1 METTNTKGVIAA
13 VAEKKAAP
21 ATANKPKTP
30 VQILD
35 AMLNNDSIQN
45 ELKGTL
51 KEGAAS
57 FSTSMLN
64 LVRDDPLLQTCNQKE
79 VLAEGL
85 KAAALRLPIE
95 KNLGFAYI
103 IPYKDHGVPKPQFQI
118 GYKGYIQLALRT
130 GKYRHINAGV
140 VYEGEFLKYD
150 KQKAMLDISGERV
163 SDKILGYFA
172 YIELLGG
179 FSHATFWTEKEVRA
193 HASNSPAYKSG
204 AKVWREHFDAMAKK
218 TVLSNLLK
226 VYGIMSAEMNAAF
239 DIDNGSKAISQK
251 IEREIEAYGEEKSPE
266 LDKKSTAA
274 PEQSDPIP
282 AENNQTAE
290 DDYPFS
296 VTDAEAK
303 Q

>member
-13 VAEKKAAP
+13 AAEKKAAP

-64 LVRDDPLLQTCNQKE
+64 LVRDDPLLQACNQKE

-85 KAAALRLPIE
+85 KAAALQLPIE

-103 IPYKDHGVPKPQFQI
+103 IVYKQHGIPKPQFQLS
-118 GYKGYIQLALRT
+118 YKGLIQLCIRS
-130 GKYRHINAGV
+130 GKFKYINADV
-140 VYEGEFLKYD
+140 VYEGEFKSAD
-150 KQKAMLDISGERV
+150 KLTGYIDLNGEKI
-163 SDKILGYFA
+163 SDKVIGYFA
-172 YIELLGG
+172 YIETIDGYKK
-179 FSHATFWTEKEVRA
+179 AIYWDKDRVIK
-193 HASNSPAYKSG
+193 HASRFSKNYNSANS
-204 AKVWREHFDAMAKK
+204 VWKTDFDAMAIK
-218 TVLSNLLK
+218 TVLRNLLSR
-226 VYGIMSAEMNAAF
+226 YAPMSVEMSRGLQTEEAPADDLPQGTDKEIDAEFA
-239 DIDNGSKAISQK
+239 D
-251 IEREIEAYGEEKSPE
+251 
-266 LDKKSTAA
+266 A

-282 AENNQTAE
+282 TESQTAE
-290 DDYPFS
+290 DDYPFN
-296 VTDAEAK
+296 VTGAEAK